1 MAPSRCDGV
10 WQACSPLCFG
20 GAGTRHN
27 QMHDARM
34 YVDVNRKKG
43 VSSGT
48 VTV

>member
-1 MAPSRCDGV
+1 MGCAGV
-10 WQACSPLCFG
+10 LTAVLWGGGHQAQS
-20 GAGTRHN
+20 
-27 QMHDARM
+27 MHDARM